1 MNRRQEAFFTVGK
14 RVQRRTYSVRYV
26 WQPWMGEDRTM
37 PVAVLASMADHE
49 QCDSEE
55 AARDRAV
62 SLNADARLT
71 GNYLSLRVV
80 VP

>member
-1 MNRRQEAFFTVGK
+1 
-14 RVQRRTYSVRYV
+14 
-26 WQPWMGEDRTM
+26 MGEDRTM